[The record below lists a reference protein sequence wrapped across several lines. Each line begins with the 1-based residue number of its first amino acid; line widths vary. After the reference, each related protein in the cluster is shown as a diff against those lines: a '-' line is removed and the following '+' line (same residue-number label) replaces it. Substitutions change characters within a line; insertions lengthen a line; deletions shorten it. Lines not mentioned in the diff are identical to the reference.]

1 MRPGSLWRV
10 APRLTFVG
18 AATAAVFGFAAPAE
32 AQREMALKGAVT
44 FSRFKDTGTESTQ
57 FDDRLTATGFGGH
70 VRFGLGPLYFQPE
83 LFLVTR
89 GASASMTDFEEEHL
103 RLEYIEIPLLLAAPV
118 SVGSFEPYV
127 FGGPMIALESRC
139 RYVTR
144 EQGLRTNVGCD
155 GPGSRVFDRRAFDYG
170 LTAGGGI
177 SHPLASG
184 RILVEARQTWG
195 LRNIVRPPPDADLR
209 HRTFLLLLGY
219 AIPLD
224 ADGR

>member
-10 APRLTFVG
+10 APLVTIVG
-18 AATAAVFGFAAPAE
+18 AATAAVFGFAAPVE

-44 FSRFKDTGTESTQ
+44 FSRFHAGGTETTQ
-57 FDDRLTATGFGGH
+57 FDDRLVATGFGGH
-70 VRFGLGPLYFQPE
+70 VRFGLGPLYLQPE

-89 GASASMTDFEEEHL
+89 GATASVSEFEEEQL

-118 SVGSFEPYV
+118 RVGSFEPYI
-127 FGGPMIALESRC
+127 FGGPLIALESRC

-155 GPGSRVFDRRAFDYG
+155 GPGSSVFDRRAFDYG

-195 LRNIVRPPPDADLR
+195 MRNIVNPPPDADLQN
-209 HRTFLLLLGY
+209 RTFMLLLGY

-224 ADGR
+224 ANGR